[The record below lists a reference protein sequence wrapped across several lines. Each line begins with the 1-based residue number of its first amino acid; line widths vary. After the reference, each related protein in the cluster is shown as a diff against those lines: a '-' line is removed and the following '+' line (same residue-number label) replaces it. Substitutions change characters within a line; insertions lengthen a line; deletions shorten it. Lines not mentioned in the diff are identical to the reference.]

1 MLFKIA
7 RCSVKDAAGSRNARA
22 AAGTAAYT
30 AGALLPLAPAGTL
43 PTMTE
48 KAKTAL
54 RAVLSALIVSWRF
67 ARNVE
72 EIGALETDRLAL
84 LSVLAEITPLMME

>member
-1 MLFKIA
+1 
-7 RCSVKDAAGSRNARA
+7 
-22 AAGTAAYT
+22 
-30 AGALLPLAPAGTL
+30 
-43 PTMTE
+43 MTE